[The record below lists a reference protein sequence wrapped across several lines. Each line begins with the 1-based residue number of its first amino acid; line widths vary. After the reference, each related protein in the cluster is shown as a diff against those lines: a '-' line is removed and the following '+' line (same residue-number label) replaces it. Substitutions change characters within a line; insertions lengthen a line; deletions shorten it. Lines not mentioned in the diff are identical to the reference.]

1 MAFPLPL
8 KSGTVVGGH
17 YIIDGL
23 INRGGFGSVYRGID
37 TSEGDRPCAIKETY
51 DVTPAARRQAL
62 MEAGILFTIK
72 SKHLPQVY
80 DAFEEGGRF
89 YLVMQLIE
97 GQNLLQLMQARG
109 APCRE
114 QEVLAWFLPIM
125 QVLQELHSRT
135 PAVVH
140 RDIKPANIILTVEG
154 YAVLVDFG
162 VTKLYDP
169 ATASQT
175 MIKAV
180 TEGFSPLEQYTGTT
194 TPQSDIYALA
204 ATMYYLLTAIKPPSA
219 ISRSLRETLQ
229 PPRLLNPQIS
239 PQVEQALLKGLALNP
254 EGRFRSMR
262 EFADALQG
270 RGVFTGHADPTVRV
284 PGEPRVGSAS
294 GGPAGAGWPGAGPA
308 VIVKGP
314 PLARPT
320 YPPAWSA
327 ASSGPSRAPTPPHAR
342 PGQGTQAV
350 VVVPPQPLQPL
361 PSPLGQGCLWGL
373 VQGICSALLVLLLRT
388 QEALLLSLA
397 LGWLSYLLAGFMTTR
412 RGGSSLR
419 GARAGFWAGI
429 SSTLMFWLV
438 FGCGLLILVVQ
449 RLQSD
454 LLHAS
459 QQGIPLQIGR
469 ELTRIVHQVAP
480 WLFSLPSLGAGSRLP
495 GPLLYLGGGL
505 LLAMV
510 LGWLGGLLGRRAAL
524 SRWSPRGG

>member
-1 MAFPLPL
+1 MTFPLPL

-109 APCRE
+109 TPCSE

-140 RDIKPANIILTVEG
+140 RDIKPANIILTLQG

-169 ATASQT
+169 ASASQT

-204 ATMYYLLTAIKPPSA
+204 ATMYYLLTATKPPSA

-239 PQVEQALLKGLALNP
+239 PRVEQALLKGLALNP
-254 EGRFRSMR
+254 EGRFHSMR
-262 EFADALQG
+262 EFAEALQG
-270 RGVFTGHADPTVRV
+270 RNVFLGHADPTVRV
-284 PGEPRVGSAS
+284 I
-294 GGPAGAGWPGAGPA
+294 GGPLAGSGLGARAGAGPA
-308 VIVKGP
+308 VVVKGAP
-314 PLARPT
+314 VPRSSSYPLSPA
-320 YPPAWSA
+320 PPA
-327 ASSGPSRAPTPPHAR
+327 GPGRQSVPVPA
-342 PGQGTQAV
+342 GQGRQAV
-350 VVVPPQPLQPL
+350 MVAPQPLRPL

-373 VQGICSALLVLLLRT
+373 LQGLGSALLVLLLRT
-388 QEALLLSLA
+388 QEALFLSLV
-397 LGWLSYLLAGFMTTR
+397 LGWSCYLLAGFMSTR

-429 SSTLMFWLV
+429 CSTVMFWLV
-438 FGCGLLILVVQ
+438 FSCGLLVIVTQ
-449 RLQSD
+449 RLQGE
-454 LLHAS
+454 LQHAN
-459 QQGIPLQIGR
+459 QTGLPLQIGR
-469 ELTRIVHQVAP
+469 ELTRIIHQVAP
-480 WLFSLPSLGAGSRLP
+480 WLFSLPSAGNSSNVP
-495 GPLLYLGGGL
+495 APLLYLGGGL
-505 LLAMV
+505 LLAMT
-510 LGWLGGLLGRRAAL
+510 LGWLGGLLGRRAFL
-524 SRWSPRGG
+524 SRRWASGSV

>member
-1 MAFPLPL
+1 MTFPLPL

-62 MEAGILFTIK
+62 MEAGILFTIR

-109 APCRE
+109 SPCRE
-114 QEVLAWFLPIM
+114 QEVLTWFLPIM

-169 ATASQT
+169 ASASQT

-204 ATMYYLLTAIKPPSA
+204 ATMYYLLTATKPPSA

-229 PPRLLNPQIS
+229 PPRVLNPQIS
-239 PQVEQALLKGLALNP
+239 PQVEQALLRGLALNP
-254 EGRFRSMR
+254 EGRYRSMR
-262 EFADALQG
+262 EFAEALQG
-270 RGVFTGHADPTVRV
+270 RGFFSGHADPTVRV
-284 PGEPRVGSAS
+284 VGGPLVGSGS
-294 GGPAGAGWPGAGPA
+294 GSAGRPGAGPA
-308 VIVKGP
+308 VVIKGA
-314 PLARPT
+314 PLPGAGPYA
-320 YPPAWSA
+320 YPPA
-327 ASSGPSRAPTPPHAR
+327 APTPGRAR
-342 PGQGTQAV
+342 RQPAPSSLPGQGAQAAMMA
-350 VVVPPQPLQPL
+350 PRALRPL
-361 PSPLGQGCLWGL
+361 PSPFGQGCLWGL
-373 VQGICSALLVLLLRT
+373 LQGVGSALLVLLLRT
-388 QEALLLSLA
+388 PEALWLALA
-397 LGWLSYLLAGFMTTR
+397 LGWLCYLLAGFMATR

-429 SSTLMFWLV
+429 CSTVIFWLV
-438 FGCGLLILVVQ
+438 FSCGLLVLVAQ
-449 RLQSD
+449 RLQAT
-454 LLHAS
+454 LQQAG
-459 QQGIPLQIGR
+459 QQGIPVQIGR

-480 WLFSLPSLGAGSRLP
+480 WLFSFPSLGAGSRVP

-505 LLAMV
+505 LLAML
-510 LGWLGGLLGRRAAL
+510 LGWLGGLLGRRAFL
-524 SRWSPRGG
+524 SSWTRGSG

>member
-1 MAFPLPL
+1 MTFPLPL

-62 MEAGILFTIK
+62 MEAGILFTIR

-204 ATMYYLLTAIKPPSA
+204 ATMYYLLTATKPPSA

-254 EGRFRSMR
+254 EGRFRSMQ
-262 EFADALQG
+262 EFAEALQG
-270 RGVFTGHADPTVRV
+270 RAFFTGYADPTVRV
-284 PGEPRVGSAS
+284 IGEPQAGS
-294 GGPAGAGWPGAGPA
+294 GPAAGGRPSAGPA

-314 PLARPT
+314 PLARPL
-320 YPPAWSA
+320 YPSPSPSA
-327 ASSGPSRAPTPPHAR
+327 PSSPQRAAVSPHHTR
-342 PGQGTQAV
+342 PGQGAQAV
-350 VVVPPQPLQPL
+350 MVAPPQPL
-361 PSPLGQGCLWGL
+361 PSPMGQGCLWGL
-373 VQGICSALLVLLLRT
+373 VQGISSALLVLLLRT
-388 QEALLLSLA
+388 QEALLLSLL
-397 LGWLSYLLAGFMTTR
+397 LGWLCYLLAGFMTTR

-429 SSTLMFWLV
+429 SSTLIFWLV
-438 FGCGLLILVVQ
+438 FGLGLLILVVQ

-480 WLFSLPSLGAGSRLP
+480 WLFSLPSPGAGSRLP

-510 LGWLGGLLGRRAAL
+510 LGWLGGLLGRRAFL
-524 SRWSPRGG
+524 NRWAPRSG

>member
-1 MAFPLPL
+1 MTFPLPL

-109 APCRE
+109 SPCRE
-114 QEVLAWFLPIM
+114 QEVLVWFLPIM

-169 ATASQT
+169 ASASQT

-204 ATMYYLLTAIKPPSA
+204 ATMYYLLTATRPPSA

-229 PPRLLNPQIS
+229 PPSLLNPQIS
-239 PQVEQALLKGLALNP
+239 PRVEQALLKGLALNP

-262 EFADALQG
+262 EFAEALQG
-270 RGVFTGHADPTVRV
+270 RGVFMGHAEPTVRV
-284 PGEPRVGSAS
+284 I
-294 GGPAGAGWPGAGPA
+294 GGPLAGPGPGVRPGAGAAPA
-308 VIVKGP
+308 MVVKGP
-314 PLARPT
+314 
-320 YPPAWSA
+320 
-327 ASSGPSRAPTPPHAR
+327 SGPRPLSYPVSPASPAGPGRPSAGQRA
-342 PGQGTQAV
+342 QV
-350 VVVPPQPLQPL
+350 IMVPPQSLRPL
-361 PSPLGQGCLWGL
+361 PSPFGQGCLWGL
-373 VQGICSALLVLLLRT
+373 LQGVGSALLVLLLRT
-388 QEALLLSLA
+388 QEALLLSLVV
-397 LGWLSYLLAGFMTTR
+397 GWLCYLLAGFMSTR

-429 SSTLMFWLV
+429 CSTVMFWLV
-438 FGCGLLILVVQ
+438 FGCGLLIIVVQ
-449 RLQSD
+449 RLQSE
-454 LLHAS
+454 LQRANQPGL
-459 QQGIPLQIGR
+459 PLQIGR

-480 WLFSLPSLGAGSRLP
+480 WLFSLPAAGNGSNVP

-510 LGWLGGLLGRRAAL
+510 LGWVGGLLGRRVFL
-524 SRWSPRGG
+524 SSRWAGGGA